1 MFERFTPA
9 AKAVL
14 VEAQDLAIELGA
26 DYIGSGHILYG
37 CAAGREPTAGEVLRA
52 CGITE
57 ASIRKLLPRS
67 EEAPGGEIDPE
78 ALQAI
83 GIDYEGVRAAVNENF
98 GQGALESAPD
108 RRASSAKL
116 RKPPFTPQAKR
127 SLELALR
134 VAIEL
139 HHHHMEPGH
148 VLLGLLRL
156 DDDFILSVV
165 QQSGSTVAGLSA
177 SVLER
182 VDATQG
188 AR

>member
-1 MFERFTPA
+1 MFERFTQE

-14 VEAQDLAIELGA
+14 VEAEQVAVELGA
-26 DYIGSGHILYG
+26 DSISPGHILYG
-37 CAAGREPTAGEVLRA
+37 CAAGREPTAGEALRA

-57 ASIRKLLPRS
+57 ASVRKLLPRS

-78 ALQAI
+78 ALHAI
-83 GIDYEGVRAAVNENF
+83 GIDYEGVRAAVNETF
-98 GQGALESAPD
+98 GEGALESAPD
-108 RRASSAKL
+108 RRAASAKL

-139 HHHHMEPGH
+139 HDRHMEPGH
-148 VLLGLLRL
+148 LLLGLLRL
-156 DDDFILSVV
+156 DDDFISGIV
-165 QQSGSTVAGLSA
+165 QQSSSTVAGLSA

-182 VDATQG
+182 VDA
-188 AR
+188 A